1 MVKIKGTKSKI
12 SGLQPKLKIHGGHLL
27 FMPISEQFGVQKT
40 KTIPFFV
47 VFLKYNWKQKMQTL
61 RWATPGGDQ
70 LDWCRTHKIKE

>member
-47 VFLKYNWKQKMQTL
+47 VFLKYN
-61 RWATPGGDQ
+61 
-70 LDWCRTHKIKE
+70 